1 MKIREGLEIDD
12 QRLADICRRYG
23 VARLDLF
30 GSVLREDF
38 RAGSDIDLLYEF
50 EPDAHIGWEI
60 HNLELELAELVG
72 RPVDLVPRRWLNS
85 SFRDEVLAETLEI
98 YAA

>member
-12 QRLADICRRYG
+12 GRLADICRRYG

-30 GSVLREDF
+30 GSALHDDF
-38 RAGSDIDLLYEF
+38 RPDSDVDLLYVF
-50 EPDAHIGWEI
+50 SPDVHIGLKI
-60 HNLELELAELVG
+60 HDLELELSDLFG
-72 RPVDLVPRRWLNS
+72 RQVDLVSKRWLRS
-85 SFRDEVLAETLEI
+85 LYRDEVLAQSREL